1 MSIPND
7 AKHSGTSGTC
17 NWYVTMDGL
26 LVIEPQ
32 NGTGVLRPH
41 VFQHEYPWSDDNVSK
56 DIIHATV
63 RQGVSVSEED
73 GASWMF
79 SNCYNLVSADVTNL
93 GAILYDSDHMFKN
106 CTSLKSIVG
115 LDGKTIDNADRMFWC
130 CDVINKID
138 LSGTIIS
145 GSMEQMFASCG
156 NLQEIVLSTKI
167 NATTT
172 ENCFEFCKKLEVIH
186 NIESLRCNEANANLT
201 LMFYHCDSLMEV
213 NLSSIETSN
222 ETPGSMMFGFCDSLT
237 KITLGEK
244 WKGVKGESDICQN
257 GPCRNTKNGISITND
272 EDFEKL
278 ESDKYAGTWIRQ
290 ASGGSLTC
298 IAQRSVNG
306 EPEDSG
312 QDVILTV
319 KYVSGTTTEAG
330 TLKIYKKKSDVA
342 DYPSSA
348 SYSKTLTKLSGIETI
363 TFTIGED
370 AWDFKVEYYDGNAT
384 WTSYPSIESNVRLF
398 EIDTDG
404 NVKITGGLISCGTN
418 HTLTPAEMTVF
429 GQRVDV
435 FNTGA
440 ISLHDLLDGIT
451 EKLSKAL
458 TLNSVYPIGS
468 IYMSVNSAD
477 PGSLIGGTWERIKDR
492 FLLSAGDTYAAGNTG
507 GSADSVVVSHTH
519 EQKAHSHGF
528 SNGDKVW
535 TTASGATEPGNQI
548 SGTAKYYAATSKK
561 DYTWISKTD
570 SATPG
575 INSTGESGVGKNMP
589 PYLAVYVWKRIS

>member
-7 AKHSGTSGTC
+7 VKHSGTSGTC
-17 NWYVTMDGL
+17 NWYVTKDGL
-26 LVIEPQ
+26 LVIEPK
-32 NGTGVLRPH
+32 NGTGVLRRR
-41 VFQHEYPWSDDNVSK
+41 VLFNYEYPWSDDNVNK

-63 RQGVSVSEED
+63 RPGVSVSEED
-73 GASWMF
+73 GTSWMF
-79 SNCYNLVSADVTNL
+79 SECYNLVSADITNL
-93 GAILYDSDHMFKN
+93 GAILYDSECMFRN

-115 LDGKTIDNADRMFWC
+115 LDGKTIDNAYGMFWG
-130 CDVINKID
+130 CDAINKID
-138 LSGTIIS
+138 LSRTIIS
-145 GSMEQMFASCG
+145 GSMEQMFGYCR

-172 ENCFEFCKKLEVIH
+172 KNCFEFCKKLEVIH
-186 NIESLRCNEANANLT
+186 NIESLRCNESNADLT
-201 LMFYHCDSLMEV
+201 AMFYNCESLMEV
-213 NLSSIETSN
+213 NLSSIETGN
-222 ETPGSMMFGFCDSLT
+222 ETPGSTMFGFCNSLT

-244 WKGVKGESDICQN
+244 WKGVKGDSAICQN
-257 GPCRNTKNGISITND
+257 GPCRNTKNGTAITND

-312 QDVILTV
+312 QDIILTM

-330 TLKIYKKKSDVA
+330 TLKIYKKKSDIA

-370 AWDFKVEYYDGNAT
+370 AWDFKVEYYDGDAT
-384 WTSYPSIESNVRLF
+384 WTSYPSIESNVRLV

-404 NVKITGGLISCGTN
+404 NVEITGGLISCGTN
-418 HTLTPAEMTVF
+418 HTLTPGEMTVL

-435 FNTGA
+435 FNTGV

-451 EKLSKAL
+451 EKISK

-468 IYMSVNSAD
+468 IYISVNSTD
-477 PGSLIGGTWERIKDR
+477 PGTLFGGTWQQIKDR
-492 FLLSAGDTYAAGNTG
+492 FLLSAGDTYAAGTSG
-507 GSADSVVVSHTH
+507 GSAKATLPSHTH
-519 EQKAHSHGF
+519 TVG
-528 SNGDKVW
+528 SNGYQLW
-535 TTASGATEPGNQI
+535 GAKKGKGSTERGEKI
-548 SGTAKYYAATSKK
+548 SGSGKYYAGALDDSTSNYK
-561 DYTWISKTD
+561 WLGSVD
-570 SATPG
+570 S
-575 INSTGESGVGKNMP
+575 NGVSDVSQANMP
-589 PYLAVYVWKRIS
+589 PYLAVYVWQRIS

>member
-7 AKHSGTSGTC
+7 VKHSGTSGTC
-17 NWYVTMDGL
+17 NWYVTKDGL
-26 LVIEPQ
+26 LVIEPK
-32 NGTGVLRPH
+32 NGTGVLRRR
-41 VFQHEYPWSDDNVSK
+41 VLFNYEYPWSDDNVNK

-63 RQGVSVSEED
+63 RPGVSVSEED
-73 GASWMF
+73 GTSWMF
-79 SNCYNLVSADVTNL
+79 SECYNLVSADITNL
-93 GAILYDSDHMFKN
+93 GAILYDSERMFSN

-115 LDGKTIDNADRMFWC
+115 LDGKTIDNAYGMFWS
-130 CDVINKID
+130 CDAINKID
-138 LSGTIIS
+138 LSRTIIS
-145 GSMEQMFASCG
+145 GSMEQMFGYCR

-172 ENCFEFCKKLEVIH
+172 KNCFEFCKKLEVIH
-186 NIESLRCNEANANLT
+186 NIESLRCNESNADLT
-201 LMFYHCDSLMEV
+201 AMFYNCESLLEV
-213 NLSSIETSN
+213 NLSSIETGN
-222 ETPGSMMFGFCDSLT
+222 ETPGSTMFGFCNSLT

-244 WKGVKGESDICQN
+244 WKGVKGDSAICQN
-257 GPCRNTKNGISITND
+257 GPCRNTKNGTAITND

-312 QDVILTV
+312 QDIILTM

-330 TLKIYKKKSDVA
+330 TLKIYKKKSDIA

-370 AWDFKVEYYDGNAT
+370 AWDFKVEYYDGDAT
-384 WTSYPSIESNVRLF
+384 WTSYPSIESNVRLV

-404 NVKITGGLISCGTN
+404 NVEITGGLISCGTN
-418 HTLTPAEMTVF
+418 HTLTPGEMTVL

-435 FNTGA
+435 FNTGV

-451 EKLSKAL
+451 EKISK

-477 PGSLIGGTWERIKDR
+477 PGTLFGGTWQQIKDR
-492 FLLSAGDTYAAGNTG
+492 FLLSAGDTYAAGTSG
-507 GSADSVVVSHTH
+507 GSAKATLPSHTH
-519 EQKAHSHGF
+519 TVG
-528 SNGDKVW
+528 SNDYQLW
-535 TTASGATEPGNQI
+535 GAKKGAGSTEPGNQI
-548 SGTAKYYAATSKK
+548 SGDAKYYAAVK
-561 DYTWISKTD
+561 
-570 SATPG
+570 G
-575 INSTGESGVGKNMP
+575 NSTANYKWLASVDSTGVSDVSNANMP
-589 PYLAVYVWKRIS
+589 PYLAVYVWQRIS

>member
-7 AKHSGTSGTC
+7 VKHSGTSGTC
-17 NWYVTMDGL
+17 NWYVTKDGL
-26 LVIEPQ
+26 LVIEPK
-32 NGTGVLRPH
+32 NGTGVLRR
-41 VFQHEYPWSDDNVSK
+41 FDSFNYEYPWSDDNVNK

-79 SNCYNLVSADVTNL
+79 SKCHNLLSADITNL
-93 GAILYDSDHMFKN
+93 GAILYDSEGMFQN

-115 LDGKTIDNADRMFWC
+115 LDGKTIDNAYRMFWC
-130 CDVINKID
+130 CDAINKID

-145 GSMEQMFASCG
+145 GSMEQMFSNCE

-172 ENCFEFCKKLEVIH
+172 AECFEFCKKLEVIH
-186 NIESLRCNEANANLT
+186 NIESLRCNESNADLT
-201 LMFYHCDSLMEV
+201 AMFYKCESLMEV

-222 ETPGSMMFGFCDSLT
+222 ETPGSTMFGFCNSLT

-244 WKGVKGESDICQN
+244 WKGLKGDSSICHN
-257 GPCRNTKNGISITND
+257 GPCRNTKNGTAITND

-306 EPEDSG
+306 KPEGSG
-312 QDVILTV
+312 QDVMLTM
-319 KYVSGTTTEAG
+319 KYVSGNTTEAG
-330 TLKIYKKKSDVA
+330 TLKMYKKKSDIA

-384 WTSYPSIESNVRLF
+384 WTSYPSIESNVRLV

-404 NVKITGGLISCGTN
+404 NVEITGGLISCGTN

-435 FNTGA
+435 INTGA
-440 ISLHDLLDGIT
+440 ISLHELLDGIT
-451 EKLSKAL
+451 EKISK

-477 PGSLIGGTWERIKDR
+477 PGTLFGGTWERIQDR
-492 FLLSAGDTYAAGNTG
+492 FLLSAGDTYAAGSTG
-507 GSADSVVVSHTH
+507 GSAKATLPSHTH
-519 EQKAHSHGF
+519 TFGSGGYQ
-528 SNGDKVW
+528 VW
-535 TTASGATEPGNQI
+535 GAKIGTGSTEPGNQI
-548 SGTAKYYAATSKK
+548 SGDAKYYAAAKGKSTSNYKWLENV
-561 DYTWISKTD
+561 DSK
-570 SATPG
+570 
-575 INSTGESGVGKNMP
+575 GVSDVSQANMP

>member
-7 AKHSGTSGTC
+7 VKHSGTSGTC

-26 LVIEPQ
+26 LVIEPN
-32 NGTGVLRPH
+32 NGTGVLRRR
-41 VFQHEYPWSDDNVSK
+41 VSFQSEYPWSDDNVSK
-56 DIIHATV
+56 DIIHAIV

-73 GASWMF
+73 GASRMF
-79 SNCYNLVSADVTNL
+79 SKCYNLVSADITNL
-93 GAILYDSDHMFKN
+93 GTILYDSESMFKY

-115 LDGKTIDNADRMFWC
+115 LDGKTIDNARRMFWC
-130 CDVINKID
+130 CDAINKID

-186 NIESLRCNEANANLT
+186 NIESLRCSEANANLT
-201 LMFYHCDSLMEV
+201 LMFYHCNSLNEV

-257 GPCRNTKNGISITND
+257 GPCRNTKNGTAITTD

-384 WTSYPSIESNVRLF
+384 WTSYPSIESNVRLV

-404 NVKITGGLISCGTN
+404 NVEIAGGLISCGTN
-418 HTLTPAEMTVF
+418 HTLTPGEMTVL

-435 FNTGA
+435 INTGA

-451 EKLSKAL
+451 EKLSKI
-458 TLNSVYPIGS
+458 LNSVYPIGS
-468 IYMSVNSAD
+468 IYISVNSTD
-477 PGSLIGGTWERIKDR
+477 PGTLFGGTWERIKDR

-507 GSADSVVVSHTH
+507 GSAKATLPSHTH
-519 EQKAHSHGF
+519 TFG
-528 SNGDKVW
+528 
-535 TTASGATEPGNQI
+535 SGGYQLWGAKIGKGSTEPGNQI
-548 SGTAKYYAATSKK
+548 SGDKKYYAAATGGSTSNYKWLENV
-561 DYTWISKTD
+561 DSK
-570 SATPG
+570 
-575 INSTGESGVGKNMP
+575 GVSDVSQANMP

>member
-7 AKHSGTSGTC
+7 VKHSGTSGTC
-17 NWYVTMDGL
+17 NWYVTKDGL
-26 LVIEPQ
+26 LVIEPK
-32 NGTGVLRPH
+32 NGTGVLRRF
-41 VFQHEYPWSDDNVSK
+41 VSFNYEYPWSDDNVNK

-79 SNCYNLVSADVTNL
+79 SKCHNLLSADITNL
-93 GAILYDSDHMFKN
+93 GAILYDSEGMFRN

-115 LDGKTIDNADRMFWC
+115 LDGKTIDNAYRMFWG
-130 CDVINKID
+130 CDAINKID

-145 GSMEQMFASCG
+145 GSMEQMFGYCG

-172 ENCFEFCKKLEVIH
+172 TECFEFCKKLEVIH
-186 NIESLRCNEANANLT
+186 NIESLRCNESNADLT
-201 LMFYHCDSLMEV
+201 AMFYKCESLMEV

-222 ETPGSMMFGFCDSLT
+222 ETPGSTMFGFCNSLT

-244 WKGVKGESDICQN
+244 WKGVKGDSAICQN
-257 GPCRNTKNGISITND
+257 GPCRNTKNGTAITND

-306 EPEDSG
+306 KPEGSG
-312 QDVILTV
+312 QDVMLTM
-319 KYVSGTTTEAG
+319 KYVSGNTTEAG
-330 TLKIYKKKSDVA
+330 TLKMYKKKSDIA

-370 AWDFKVEYYDGNAT
+370 AWDFKVEYYDGDAT
-384 WTSYPSIESNVRLF
+384 WTSYPSIESNVRLV

-404 NVKITGGLISCGTN
+404 NVEITGGLISCGTN

-435 FNTGA
+435 INTGA
-440 ISLHDLLDGIT
+440 ISLNELLDGIT
-451 EKLSKAL
+451 EKISK

-477 PGSLIGGTWERIKDR
+477 PGTLFGGTWERIKDR

-507 GSADSVVVSHTH
+507 GSAKATLPSHTH
-519 EQKAHSHGF
+519 TFG
-528 SNGDKVW
+528 
-535 TTASGATEPGNQI
+535 SGGYQMWGAKIGTGSTEPGNQI
-548 SGTAKYYAATSKK
+548 SGDAKYYAAVKGKSTSNYK
-561 DYTWISKTD
+561 WIENVDNAGNANTEQ
-570 SATPG
+570 A
-575 INSTGESGVGKNMP
+575 NMP

>member
-7 AKHSGTSGTC
+7 VKHSGTNGTC
-17 NWYVTMDGL
+17 NWYVTKDGL
-26 LVIEPQ
+26 LVIEPK
-32 NGTGVLRPH
+32 NGTGVLRR
-41 VFQHEYPWSDDNVSK
+41 FDSFNYEYPWSDDNVNK

-79 SNCYNLVSADVTNL
+79 SNCHNLLSADITNL
-93 GAILYDSDHMFKN
+93 GAILYDSEGMFMH

-115 LDGKTIDNADRMFWC
+115 LDGKTIDNASRMFWS
-130 CDVINKID
+130 CDAINKID

-145 GSMEQMFASCG
+145 GSMEQMFSNCV

-172 ENCFEFCKKLEVIH
+172 AECFEFCKKLEVIH
-186 NIESLRCNEANANLT
+186 NIESLRCNESNADLT
-201 LMFYHCDSLMEV
+201 TMFYKCESLMEV

-222 ETPGSMMFGFCDSLT
+222 ETPGSTMFGFCNSLT

-244 WKGVKGESDICQN
+244 WKGVKGDSAICEN
-257 GPCRNTKNGISITND
+257 GPCRNTKNGTAITND

-306 EPEDSG
+306 KPEGSG
-312 QDVILTV
+312 QDVMLTM
-319 KYVSGTTTEAG
+319 KYVSGNTTEAG
-330 TLKIYKKKSDVA
+330 TLKIYKKKSDIA

-370 AWDFKVEYYDGNAT
+370 AWDFKVEYYDGDAT
-384 WTSYPSIESNVRLF
+384 WTSYPSIESNVRLV

-404 NVKITGGLISCGTN
+404 NVEITGGLISCGTN

-435 FNTGA
+435 INTGA
-440 ISLHDLLDGIT
+440 ISLHELLDGIT
-451 EKLSKAL
+451 EKIYK

-477 PGSLIGGTWERIKDR
+477 PGTLFGGTWERIKDR
-492 FLLSAGDTYAAGNTG
+492 FLLSAGDTYSAGNTG
-507 GSADSVVVSHTH
+507 GSAKATLPSHKHTF
-519 EQKAHSHGF
+519 G
-528 SNGDKVW
+528 
-535 TTASGATEPGNQI
+535 SGGYQMWGAKIGTGSTEPGNQI
-548 SGTAKYYAATSKK
+548 SGDAKYYAAAKGKSTSNYKWLESV
-561 DYTWISKTD
+561 DSK
-570 SATPG
+570 
-575 INSTGESGVGKNMP
+575 GVSDVSQANMP

>member
-7 AKHSGTSGTC
+7 VKHSGTSGTC
-17 NWYVTMDGL
+17 NWYVTKDGL
-26 LVIEPQ
+26 LVIEPK
-32 NGTGVLRPH
+32 NGTGVLRQ
-41 VFQHEYPWSDDNVSK
+41 FDSFNYEYPWSDDNVNK

-63 RQGVSVSEED
+63 RQGVSVSEEY

-79 SNCYNLVSADVTNL
+79 SKCHNLLSADITNL
-93 GAILYDSDHMFKN
+93 GAILYDSECMFSN

-115 LDGKTIDNADRMFWC
+115 LDGKTIDNAYRMFWC
-130 CDVINKID
+130 CDAINKID

-145 GSMEQMFASCG
+145 GSMEQMFSNCE

-172 ENCFEFCKKLEVIH
+172 TECFEFCKKLEVIH
-186 NIESLRCNEANANLT
+186 NIESLRCNESNADLT
-201 LMFYHCDSLMEV
+201 AMFYKCESLMEV

-222 ETPGSMMFGFCDSLT
+222 ETPGSTMFGFCNSLT

-244 WKGVKGESDICQN
+244 WKGLKGDSSICHN
-257 GPCRNTKNGISITND
+257 GPCRNTKNGTAITND

-306 EPEDSG
+306 NPEGSG
-312 QDVILTV
+312 QEVMLTM
-319 KYVSGTTTEAG
+319 KYVSGNTTEAG
-330 TLKIYKKKSDVA
+330 TLKMYKKKSDIA

-370 AWDFKVEYYDGNAT
+370 AWDFKVEYYDGDAT
-384 WTSYPSIESNVRLF
+384 WTSYPSIESNVRLV

-404 NVKITGGLISCGTN
+404 NVEITGGLISCGTN

-435 FNTGA
+435 INTGA
-440 ISLHDLLDGIT
+440 ISLHELLDGIT
-451 EKLSKAL
+451 EKISK

-477 PGSLIGGTWERIKDR
+477 PGTLFGGTWERIKDR

-507 GSADSVVVSHTH
+507 GSAKATLPSHTH
-519 EQKAHSHGF
+519 TFG
-528 SNGDKVW
+528 
-535 TTASGATEPGNQI
+535 SGGYQIWGAKIGAGSTEPGNQI
-548 SGTAKYYAATSKK
+548 SGDAKYYAAAKGKSKSNYK
-561 DYTWISKTD
+561 WLENVDSK
-570 SATPG
+570 
-575 INSTGESGVGKNMP
+575 GVSDVSQANMP
-589 PYLAVYVWKRIS
+589 PYLAVYVWQRIS

>member
-7 AKHSGTSGTC
+7 VKHSGTSGTC

-26 LVIEPQ
+26 LVIEPN
-32 NGTGVLRPH
+32 NGTGVLRRR
-41 VFQHEYPWSDDNVSK
+41 VSFQSEYPWSDDNVSK
-56 DIIHATV
+56 DIIHAIV

-73 GASWMF
+73 GASRMF
-79 SNCYNLVSADVTNL
+79 SKCYNLVSADITNL
-93 GAILYDSDHMFKN
+93 GTILYDSESMFKY

-115 LDGKTIDNADRMFWC
+115 LDGKTIDNARRMFWC
-130 CDVINKID
+130 CDAINKID

-186 NIESLRCNEANANLT
+186 NIESLRCSEANANLT
-201 LMFYHCDSLMEV
+201 LMFYHCNSLNEV

-257 GPCRNTKNGISITND
+257 GPCRNTKNGTAITTD

-384 WTSYPSIESNVRLF
+384 WTSYPSIESNVRLV

-404 NVKITGGLISCGTN
+404 NVEIAGGLISCGTN
-418 HTLTPAEMTVF
+418 HTLTPGEMTVL

-435 FNTGA
+435 INTGA

-451 EKLSKAL
+451 EKLSKI
-458 TLNSVYPIGS
+458 LNSVYPIGS
-468 IYMSVNSAD
+468 IYISVNSTD
-477 PGSLIGGTWERIKDR
+477 PGTLFGGTWERIKDR

-507 GSADSVVVSHTH
+507 GSAKATLPSHTH
-519 EQKAHSHGF
+519 TFG
-528 SNGDKVW
+528 
-535 TTASGATEPGNQI
+535 SGGYQMWGAKIGKGSTEPGNQI
-548 SGTAKYYAATSKK
+548 SGDKKYYAAATGGSTSNYKWLESV
-561 DYTWISKTD
+561 DSK
-570 SATPG
+570 
-575 INSTGESGVGKNMP
+575 GVSDVSQANMP

>member
-7 AKHSGTSGTC
+7 VKHSGTSGTC

-26 LVIEPQ
+26 LVIEPN
-32 NGTGVLRPH
+32 NGTGVLRRR
-41 VFQHEYPWSDDNVSK
+41 VSFQSEYPWSDDNVSK
-56 DIIHATV
+56 DIIHAIV

-73 GASWMF
+73 GASRMF
-79 SNCYNLVSADVTNL
+79 SKCYNLVSADITNL
-93 GAILYDSDHMFKN
+93 GTILYDSESMFKY

-115 LDGKTIDNADRMFWC
+115 LDGKTIDNARRMFWC
-130 CDVINKID
+130 CDAINKID

-186 NIESLRCNEANANLT
+186 NIESLRCSEANANLT
-201 LMFYHCDSLMEV
+201 LMFYHCNSLNEV

-257 GPCRNTKNGISITND
+257 GPCRNTKNGTAITTD

-384 WTSYPSIESNVRLF
+384 WTSYPSIESNVRLV

-404 NVKITGGLISCGTN
+404 NVEIAGGLISCGTN
-418 HTLTPAEMTVF
+418 HTLTPGEMTVL

-435 FNTGA
+435 INTGA

-451 EKLSKAL
+451 EKLSKI
-458 TLNSVYPIGS
+458 LNSVYPIGS
-468 IYMSVNSAD
+468 IYISVNSTD
-477 PGSLIGGTWERIKDR
+477 PGTLFGGTWERIKDR

-507 GSADSVVVSHTH
+507 GSAKATLPSHTH
-519 EQKAHSHGF
+519 TFG
-528 SNGDKVW
+528 
-535 TTASGATEPGNQI
+535 SGGYQMWGAKIGKGSTEPGNQI
-548 SGTAKYYAATSKK
+548 SGDKKYYAAATGGSTSNYKWLENV
-561 DYTWISKTD
+561 DSK
-570 SATPG
+570 
-575 INSTGESGVGKNMP
+575 GVSDVSQANMP
-589 PYLAVYVWKRIS
+589 PYLAVYVWQRIA

>member
-1 MSIPND
+1 MSVPND
-7 AKHSGTSGTC
+7 VKHSGTSGTC

-26 LVIEPQ
+26 LVIEPN
-32 NGTGVLRPH
+32 NGTGVLRRR
-41 VFQHEYPWSDDNVSK
+41 VSFQSEYPWSDDNVSK
-56 DIIHATV
+56 DIIHAIV

-73 GASWMF
+73 GASRMF
-79 SNCYNLVSADVTNL
+79 SKCYNLVSADITNL
-93 GAILYDSDHMFKN
+93 GTILYDSESMFKY

-115 LDGKTIDNADRMFWC
+115 LDGKTIDNARRMFWG
-130 CDVINKID
+130 CDAINKID

-201 LMFYHCDSLMEV
+201 LMFYHCNSLIEV

-257 GPCRNTKNGISITND
+257 GPCRNTKNGTAITTD

-384 WTSYPSIESNVRLF
+384 WTSYPSIESNVRLV

-404 NVKITGGLISCGTN
+404 NVEIAGGLISCGTN
-418 HTLTPAEMTVF
+418 HTLTPGEMTVL

-435 FNTGA
+435 INTGA

-451 EKLSKAL
+451 EKLSKI
-458 TLNSVYPIGS
+458 LNSVYPIGS
-468 IYMSVNSAD
+468 IYISVNSTD
-477 PGSLIGGTWERIKDR
+477 PGTLFGGTWERIKDR

-507 GSADSVVVSHTH
+507 GSAKATLPSHTH
-519 EQKAHSHGF
+519 TFG
-528 SNGDKVW
+528 
-535 TTASGATEPGNQI
+535 SGGYQMWGAKIGKGSTEPGNQI
-548 SGTAKYYAATSKK
+548 SGDKKYYAAATGGSTSNYKWLEHV
-561 DYTWISKTD
+561 DSK
-570 SATPG
+570 
-575 INSTGESGVGKNMP
+575 GVSDVSQANMP
-589 PYLAVYVWKRIS
+589 PYLAVYVWQRIA

>member
-7 AKHSGTSGTC
+7 VKHSGTSGTC
-17 NWYVTMDGL
+17 NWYVTKDGL
-26 LVIEPQ
+26 LVIEPK
-32 NGTGVLRPH
+32 NGTGVLRRR
-41 VFQHEYPWSDDNVSK
+41 VLFNYEYPWSDDNVNK

-63 RQGVSVSEED
+63 RPGVSVSEED
-73 GASWMF
+73 GTSWMF
-79 SNCYNLVSADVTNL
+79 SKCYNLVSADITNL
-93 GAILYDSDHMFKN
+93 GAILYDSEWMFRN
-106 CTSLKSIVG
+106 CTSLKSIIG
-115 LDGKTIDNADRMFWC
+115 LDGKTIDNAYGMFLH
-130 CDVINKID
+130 CDAINKID
-138 LSGTIIS
+138 LSRTIIS
-145 GSMEQMFASCG
+145 GSMEQMFGDCR

-172 ENCFEFCKKLEVIH
+172 KNCFNFCKKLEVIH
-186 NIESLRCNEANANLT
+186 NIESLRCNESNADLT
-201 LMFYHCDSLMEV
+201 AMFYNCKSLMEV
-213 NLSSIETSN
+213 NLSSIETGN
-222 ETPGSMMFGFCDSLT
+222 ETPGSMMFDFCNSLT

-244 WKGVKGESDICQN
+244 WKGVKGDSDICQN
-257 GPCRNTKNGISITND
+257 GPCRNTKNGTAITND

-312 QDVILTV
+312 QDVILTM

-330 TLKIYKKKSDVA
+330 TLKIYKKKSDIA

-370 AWDFKVEYYDGNAT
+370 AWDFKVEYYDGDAT
-384 WTSYPSIESNVRLF
+384 WTSYPSIESNVRLV

-404 NVKITGGLISCGTN
+404 NVEITGGLISCGTN
-418 HTLTPAEMTVF
+418 HTLTPGEMTVL

-435 FNTGA
+435 FNTGV

-451 EKLSKAL
+451 EKISK

-468 IYMSVNSAD
+468 IYISVNSTD
-477 PGSLIGGTWERIKDR
+477 PGTLFGGTWQQIKDR
-492 FLLSAGDTYAAGNTG
+492 FLLSAGDTYAAGTSG
-507 GSADSVVVSHTH
+507 GSAKATLPSHTH
-519 EQKAHSHGF
+519 TVGSRGYQLWGAK
-528 SNGDKVW
+528 
-535 TTASGATEPGNQI
+535 SGKGSTEPGNHI
-548 SGTAKYYAATSKK
+548 SGDAKYYAAATGGSTSNYKWL
-561 DYTWISKTD
+561 DSVDSK
-570 SATPG
+570 
-575 INSTGESGVGKNMP
+575 GVSDVSQANMP
-589 PYLAVYVWKRIS
+589 PYLAVYVWQRIS

>member
-7 AKHSGTSGTC
+7 VKHSGTSGTC

-26 LVIEPQ
+26 LVIEPN
-32 NGTGVLRPH
+32 NGTGVLRRR
-41 VFQHEYPWSDDNVSK
+41 VSFQSEYPWSDDNVSK
-56 DIIHATV
+56 DIIHAIV

-73 GASWMF
+73 GASRMF
-79 SNCYNLVSADVTNL
+79 SKCYNLVSADITNL
-93 GAILYDSDHMFKN
+93 GTILYDSESMFKY

-115 LDGKTIDNADRMFWC
+115 LDGKTIDNARRMFWC
-130 CDVINKID
+130 CDAINKID

-186 NIESLRCNEANANLT
+186 NIESLRCSEANANLT
-201 LMFYHCDSLMEV
+201 LMFYHCNSLNEV

-257 GPCRNTKNGISITND
+257 GPCRNTKNGTAITTD

-384 WTSYPSIESNVRLF
+384 WTSYPSIESNVRLV

-404 NVKITGGLISCGTN
+404 NVEIAGGLISCGTN
-418 HTLTPAEMTVF
+418 HTLTPGEMTVL

-435 FNTGA
+435 INTGA

-451 EKLSKAL
+451 EKLSKI
-458 TLNSVYPIGS
+458 LNSVYPIGS
-468 IYMSVNSAD
+468 IYISVNSTD
-477 PGSLIGGTWERIKDR
+477 PGTLFGGTWERIKDR

-507 GSADSVVVSHTH
+507 GSAKATLPSHTH
-519 EQKAHSHGF
+519 TFG
-528 SNGDKVW
+528 
-535 TTASGATEPGNQI
+535 SGGYQMWGAKIGKGSTEPGNQI
-548 SGTAKYYAATSKK
+548 SGDKKYYAAATGGSTSNYKWLENV
-561 DYTWISKTD
+561 DSK
-570 SATPG
+570 
-575 INSTGESGVGKNMP
+575 GVRDVSQANMP
-589 PYLAVYVWKRIS
+589 PYLAVYVWQRIA